1 MTLSL
6 LAWLKR
12 KAIMRLLTDQWGSPG
27 RHLRRFR
34 AGPVEFEWWDQ
45 VIGETADTVKS
56 IAPAPQADEKAA
68 LAVEG
73 SSSPAAVVL
82 EAYARVE
89 NSLRQLLTVA
99 DRPSAGAIAAL
110 SQDAQDHGLISDE
123 VLDAIY
129 NLNRL
134 RKAAA
139 KRVGS
144 ADISAEQARE
154 YTQLAGRVLTA
165 IEQATEAT
173 TSRRQPVHSE
183 ANANQ

>member
-1 MTLSL
+1 M
-6 LAWLKR
+6 
-12 KAIMRLLTDQWGSPG
+12 
-27 RHLRRFR
+27 
-34 AGPVEFEWWDQ
+34 
-45 VIGETADTVKS
+45 
-56 IAPAPQADEKAA
+56 
-68 LAVEG
+68 
-73 SSSPAAVVL
+73 
-82 EAYARVE
+82 
-89 NSLRQLLTVA
+89 A